1 LKKFSIISG
10 DGRREK
16 AVMILK
22 TFLNTIAN
30 SKVDILQ
37 IFLDI
42 LKKTGSSYCFIGGI
56 AVNAYVEPV
65 VSLDLDIVVD
75 RQDLDRACEAA
86 VKNGFKIKRHE
97 HSINLAQAGS
107 DLRIQL
113 QTDSRYQDF
122 IARARTKKVL
132 GYRMKVAVLEDVL
145 KGKTW
150 AYQDET
156 RRRSKRQKDLA
167 DIIRIVEVYPEL
179 RRRLPS
185 EIKKLT
191 K

>member
-1 LKKFSIISG
+1 MTG
-10 DGRREK
+10 
-16 AVMILK
+16 K
-22 TFLNTIAN
+22 TFLNAIAN

-42 LKKTGSSYCFIGGI
+42 LKKTRSKYCLIGGI

-65 VSLDLDIVVD
+65 VSLDLDIIVAG
-75 RQDLDRACEAA
+75 QDLDKVCKAA
-86 VKNGFKIKRHE
+86 AGHGFKIERYE
-97 HSINLAQAGS
+97 HSINLARAGS

-113 QTDSRYQDF
+113 QTDARYQDF
-122 IARARTKKVL
+122 VLRARSKKVL
-132 GYRMKVAVLEDVL
+132 GYKMKVAAVEDVL

-150 AYQDET
+150 AYQDRT
-156 RRRSKRQKDLA
+156 RRQSKRQKDLA

-185 EIKKLT
+185 EIKKLS
-191 K
+191 KR

>member
-1 LKKFSIISG
+1 MKC
-10 DGRREK
+10 
-16 AVMILK
+16 K
-22 TFLNTIAN
+22 TFFNTIAN

-37 IFLDI
+37 ILLDI
-42 LKKTGSSYCFIGGI
+42 LKKTGSSYCLIGGI

-65 VSLDLDIVVD
+65 VTLDLDIVVAG
-75 RQDLDRACEAA
+75 QDFDKVCKAA
-86 VKNGFKIKRHE
+86 ARKGFKIERYE
-97 HSINLAQAGS
+97 HSINLTQAGS

-122 IARARTKKVL
+122 IARARSKKVL
-132 GYRMKVAVLEDVL
+132 GYRMKVATLEDVL

-167 DIIRIVEVYPEL
+167 DIIRIVEVYPRL
-179 RRRLPS
+179 RRRLPP
-185 EIKKLT
+185 EIKKLS